1 MKKGI
6 AQVIHDKVTAGG
18 AVKRSIGPFNALIV
32 HHYMTG
38 VTSGGYVS
46 LKMSNLT
53 DGQFIAHH
61 GDGAGIKSADT
72 ATSYTALFKGLMDH
86 VEITLHR
93 TDGEHHVICQPLM
106 LG

>member
-6 AQVIHDKVTAGG
+6 AQVVHDGVTVGS
-18 AVKRSIGPFNALIV
+18 AVKRNIGPFNALLV

-38 VTSGGYVS
+38 VTNGGYVS

-53 DGQFIAHH
+53 GGQFVAHH
-61 GDGAGIKSADT
+61 GDGAGIKSADE
-72 ATSYTALFKGLMDH
+72 ANSYTALFKGLMDH
-86 VEITLHR
+86 VEITLSR
-93 TDGEHHVICQPLM
+93 TDGTHTVIIQPLV

>member
-1 MKKGI
+1 MKKGM
-6 AQVIHDKVTAGG
+6 AQVTHDGVTVGS
-18 AVKRSIGPFNALIV
+18 AVKRNIGPFNALIV

-46 LKMSNLT
+46 LKMSNLH
-53 DGQFIAHH
+53 DGQFVEHH
-61 GDGAGIKSADT
+61 GDGSNIKSADV

-86 VEITLHR
+86 VEITLNR
-93 TDGEHHVICQPLM
+93 TDGTHHVICQPLV